1 MGQPALV
8 GAVFPSADRVVRHV
22 STISGIQDRAAVP
35 GFNSILKRR
44 VEAVQRFEAFSEIP
58 GSDCAAIVMD
68 AQEMQF
74 QRHSTMF
81 SEGSPATRVALLLS
95 GCMKITQGKAQGQE
109 VILRLNGPGDL
120 LGKLGSQARASH
132 LYTTHAV
139 QSSLALVWE
148 MDAFERLVNRFPL
161 LRRNIASI
169 LERHLNELEIRYR
182 EVSTEKVSSRLSNLL
197 VRLVSQVGKRIEDCV
212 EIALS
217 RRELAQ
223 LTGTTLFTVS
233 RLLCQWEAQGIV
245 SARRE
250 VVLVHDVAALQ
261 ELSRE
266 E

>member
-1 MGQPALV
+1 
-8 GAVFPSADRVVRHV
+8 
-22 STISGIQDRAAVP
+22 
-35 GFNSILKRR
+35 
-44 VEAVQRFEAFSEIP
+44 
-58 GSDCAAIVMD
+58 
-68 AQEMQF
+68 
-74 QRHSTMF
+74 
-81 SEGSPATRVALLLS
+81 VALLLS
-95 GCMKITQGKAQGQE
+95 GCMKITQGRAQGQE

-120 LGKLGSQARASH
+120 LGKLGNQARANH
-132 LYTTHAV
+132 LYTTYAV
-139 QSSLALVWE
+139 QPSLALVWE
-148 MDAFERLVNRFPL
+148 MDAFERLVDRFPL
-161 LRRNIASI
+161 LRRNIAGI

-197 VRLVSQVGKRIEDCV
+197 VRLVSQVGRRIGDCV

-250 VVLVHDVAALQ
+250 VVLVHDVPALQ

>member
-1 MGQPALV
+1 MGQAAVL
-8 GAVFPSADRVVRHV
+8 GTVFPSADRAIRNLS
-22 STISGIQDRAAVP
+22 STTATQERAGTK

-44 VEAVQRFEAFSEIP
+44 MDAVQGFEAFSEIP
-58 GSDCAAIVMD
+58 GTECAAIVAD
-68 AQEMQF
+68 AQEIQF
-74 QRHSTMF
+74 PRHSTIF
-81 SEGSPATRVALLLS
+81 SEGSPATHAALLLS
-95 GCMKITQGKAQGQE
+95 GCIKLTQGEPGQE

-120 LGKLGSQARASH
+120 MGKIGNHTRANH

-139 QSSLALVWE
+139 QASAALVWE
-148 MDAFERLVNRFPL
+148 TDAFEALMVRFPF

-197 VRLVSQVGKRIEDCV
+197 VRLVNQVGRRIDSCV

-233 RLLCQWEAQGIV
+233 RLLCQWEAQGAV

-250 VVLVHDVAALQ
+250 VVLVHDVRALT
-261 ELSRE
+261 ELSHE

>member
-1 MGQPALV
+1 MGQAAVLGV
-8 GAVFPSADRVVRHV
+8 VFPSADRLIRQMPANTGV
-22 STISGIQDRAAVP
+22 QERAGTS

-44 VEAVQRFEAFSEIP
+44 VDSVQRFDAFSEI
-58 GSDCAAIVMD
+58 SSADCASIVAD
-68 AQEMQF
+68 AHEVQF
-74 QRHSTMF
+74 HRHSNIF
-81 SEGSPATRVALLLS
+81 SEGSPATQVAFLLS
-95 GCMKITQGKAQGQE
+95 GCTKVTQGEPGE
-109 VILRLNGPGDL
+109 GVILRLNGPGDL
-120 LGKLGSQARASH
+120 LGKMGGLTRANH
-132 LYTTHAV
+132 LYTTRAV
-139 QSSLALVWE
+139 QTSAALMWDTE
-148 MDAFERLVNRFPL
+148 KFEAAMVRFPL
-161 LRRNIASI
+161 LRRNIASM
-169 LERHLNELEIRYR
+169 LERHLNELEVRYR

-197 VRLVSQVGKRIEDCV
+197 IRLAKQVGRRIDGCV

-250 VVLVHDVAALQ
+250 VVLVHDTAALN

>member
-1 MGQPALV
+1 MGQAAIV
-8 GAVFPSADRVVRHV
+8 GAVFPSADRLVRH
-22 STISGIQDRAAVP
+22 ISASPAAQDRSAVP
-35 GFNSILKRR
+35 GVTSILKRR
-44 VEAVQRFEAFSEIP
+44 VEWIQRFDAFSEIP
-58 GSDCAAIVMD
+58 SSDCAAILAD

-74 QRHSTMF
+74 QRHSTIF
-81 SEGSPATRVALLLS
+81 AEGSPATRVALLLS
-95 GCMKITQGKAQGQE
+95 GCTKVTQGRVQGQE

-120 LGKLGSQARASH
+120 LGKLGNQARANH
-132 LYTTHAV
+132 LYTTHTV
-139 QSSLALVWE
+139 QPSAALVWE
-148 MDAFERLVNRFPL
+148 MDRFEAVVDRFPL

-169 LERHLNELEIRYR
+169 LEKQLNELEIRYR

-197 VRLVSQVGKRIEDCV
+197 VRLVSQVGKRIEGYV

-250 VVLVHDVAALQ
+250 VVLVHDVPALL

>member
-1 MGQPALV
+1 MGQAAVV
-8 GAVFPSADRVVRHV
+8 GAVFPSADRAVRPLSATAIV
-22 STISGIQDRAAVP
+22 QERAATP
-35 GFNSILKRR
+35 AFHGILKRR
-44 VEAVQRFEAFSEIP
+44 VDSVQRFEAFSEIAS
-58 GSDCAAIVMD
+58 GDCATIVAD
-68 AQEMQF
+68 AQEMQYH
-74 QRHSTMF
+74 RHSTIF
-81 SEGSPATRVALLLS
+81 SEGTPATQVALLLS
-95 GCMKITQGKAQGQE
+95 GCMKVTHGGEGQE
-109 VILRLNGPGDL
+109 VILRLNCPGDM
-120 LGKLGSQARASH
+120 LGKMGNQTRPNHH

-139 QSSLALVWE
+139 QPSVALIWE
-148 MDAFERLVNRFPL
+148 TDAFEAAMVRFPL

-169 LERHLNELEIRYR
+169 LERHLTELEIRYR

-197 VRLVSQVGKRIEDCV
+197 VRLVKQVGRRIDGCV

-250 VVLVHDVAALQ
+250 VVLVHDVPALT

>member
-1 MGQPALV
+1 MGQAAVV
-8 GAVFPSADRVVRHV
+8 GAIFPSADRVVRHLSV
-22 STISGIQDRAAVP
+22 VHDRAAAP
-35 GFNSILKRR
+35 GFSSVLKRR
-44 VEAVQRFEAFSEIP
+44 VDSVQRFEAFSEIA
-58 GSDCAAIVMD
+58 GADCAAIVAD
-68 AQEMQF
+68 AQEVQF
-74 QRHSTMF
+74 QRHSTIF
-81 SEGSPATRVALLLS
+81 SEGSPAAQVALLLS
-95 GCMKITQGKAQGQE
+95 GCMKVTKGGEGQG
-109 VILRLNGPGDL
+109 VILRLNGPGDM
-120 LGKLGSQARASH
+120 LGKMGTQTRANH
-132 LYTTHAV
+132 LYTSYAV
-139 QSSLALVWE
+139 QPSSALVWE
-148 MDAFERLVNRFPL
+148 TDTFEAVMVRFPL
-161 LRRNIASI
+161 LRRNIASM

-197 VRLVSQVGKRIEDCV
+197 VRLVKQVGRRIDGCS

-250 VVLVHDVAALQ
+250 VVLVHDVPALS

>member
-1 MGQPALV
+1 MGQAAVV
-8 GAVFPSADRVVRHV
+8 GAVFPSADRAIRHLSV
-22 STISGIQDRAAVP
+22 ASAVQERAAGP

-44 VEAVQRFEAFSEIP
+44 VDSVQRFEAFSEIR
-58 GSDCAAIVMD
+58 GADCAAIVGD
-68 AQEMQF
+68 AQEVQF
-74 QRHSTMF
+74 QRHSTVF
-81 SEGSPATRVALLLS
+81 SEGSPASQVALLLS
-95 GCMKITQGKAQGQE
+95 GCVKVTQGSEGQE
-109 VILRLNGPGDL
+109 VILRLNGTGDI
-120 LGKLGSQARASH
+120 LGKMGNQTRANH

-139 QSSLALVWE
+139 QASTVLVWE
-148 MDAFERLVNRFPL
+148 TDTFEAAMVRFPV

-197 VRLVSQVGKRIEDCV
+197 VRLVNQVGRRIDGFV

-250 VVLVHDVAALQ
+250 VVLVHDVPALQ

>member
-1 MGQPALV
+1 MGQAAVV
-8 GAVFPSADRVVRHV
+8 GAIFPPASRVIRQLSTV
-22 STISGIQDRAAVP
+22 SSIQERPATL

-44 VEAVQRFEAFSEIP
+44 VDSVQRFEVLSEIAS
-58 GSDCAAIVMD
+58 SDCAAIVAD

-74 QRHSTMF
+74 HRHSSVF
-81 SEGSPATRVALLLS
+81 SEGSPATQVALLLS
-95 GCMKITQGKAQGQE
+95 GCMKVTQGEKGQE

-120 LGKLGSQARASH
+120 LGTVANQDRANH
-132 LYTTHAV
+132 LYTTQAV
-139 QSSLALVWE
+139 QHSTALVWE
-148 MDAFERLVNRFPL
+148 THTFEAAMVRFPL
-161 LRRNIASI
+161 LRRNIAST
-169 LERHLNELEIRYR
+169 LERHLNELEVRYR
-182 EVSTEKVSSRLSNLL
+182 EVSTEKVSSRLSNLI
-197 VRLVSQVGKRIEDCV
+197 VRLVNQVGRRTDGCV

-250 VVLVHDVAALQ
+250 VVLVNDAAALT

>member
-1 MGQPALV
+1 MGQAAIV
-8 GAVFPSADRVVRHV
+8 GAVFPSADRAVRHLTV
-22 STISGIQDRAAVP
+22 VQERAAVP
-35 GFNSILKRR
+35 GSNSNLKRR
-44 VEAVQRFEAFSEIP
+44 VDSVQRFEAFSEIAAT
-58 GSDCAAIVMD
+58 DCAAIVAD
-68 AQEMQF
+68 AQEVQF
-74 QRHSTMF
+74 QRHSTIF
-81 SEGSPATRVALLLS
+81 SEGSPATQVALLLS
-95 GCMKITQGKAQGQE
+95 GCTKVTQGNRGQE
-109 VILRLNGPGDL
+109 VILRLNGPGDM
-120 LGKLGSQARASH
+120 LGKMGTQTRANH
-132 LYTTHAV
+132 LYTTHSV
-139 QSSLALVWE
+139 QPSTALVWE
-148 MDAFERLVNRFPL
+148 TDTFEAAMVRFPL
-161 LRRNIASI
+161 LRRNIASM

-197 VRLVSQVGKRIEDCV
+197 VRLVKQVGRRIDGCV

-250 VVLVHDVAALQ
+250 VVLVHDVAGLA

>member
-1 MGQPALV
+1 MGQAALV
-8 GAVFPSADRVVRHV
+8 GAVFPSADRAVRHLSV
-22 STISGIQDRAAVP
+22 TPGTQDRSAVP
-35 GFNSILKRR
+35 GVTSILKRR
-44 VEAVQRFEAFSEIP
+44 VDSVQRFEAFSEIP
-58 GSDCAAIVMD
+58 ASDCAAIVAD
-68 AQEMQF
+68 AQEVQF
-74 QRHSTMF
+74 QRHATIF
-81 SEGSPATRVALLLS
+81 SEGSPVTRIALLLS
-95 GCMKITQGKAQGQE
+95 GCTKVTQGRTRGQE

-120 LGKLGSQARASH
+120 LGKLGSQGRVNH

-139 QSSLALVWE
+139 QPSAALVWE
-148 MDAFERLVNRFPL
+148 TNSFEAAVERFPL
-161 LRRNIASI
+161 LRRNIASV
-169 LERHLNELEIRYR
+169 LERHLTELEIRYR

-197 VRLVSQVGKRIEDCV
+197 VRLVSQVGRRIEGYV

-233 RLLCQWEAQGIV
+233 RLLCQWEGQGIV

-250 VVLVHDVAALQ
+250 VVLVHDVPALL

>member
-1 MGQPALV
+1 
-8 GAVFPSADRVVRHV
+8 
-22 STISGIQDRAAVP
+22 
-35 GFNSILKRR
+35 
-44 VEAVQRFEAFSEIP
+44 
-58 GSDCAAIVMD
+58 
-68 AQEMQF
+68 
-74 QRHSTMF
+74 
-81 SEGSPATRVALLLS
+81 
-95 GCMKITQGKAQGQE
+95 
-109 VILRLNGPGDL
+109 
-120 LGKLGSQARASH
+120 
-132 LYTTHAV
+132 
-139 QSSLALVWE
+139 
-148 MDAFERLVNRFPL
+148 MDAFERLVDRFPL

-197 VRLVSQVGKRIEDCV
+197 VRLVSQVGRRIEDCV

-233 RLLCQWEAQGIV
+233 RLLCQWEALGIV

-250 VVLVHDVAALQ
+250 VVLVHDVPALQ

>member
-1 MGQPALV
+1 MGQAAIV
-8 GAVFPSADRVVRHV
+8 GAVFPSADRAVRHLSIAPAV
-22 STISGIQDRAAVP
+22 QERTAVP
-35 GFNSILKRR
+35 GVTSILKRR
-44 VEAVQRFEAFSEIP
+44 VDSVQRFEAFSEI
-58 GSDCAAIVMD
+58 SSSNCAAIVAD
-68 AQEMQF
+68 AQETQF
-74 QRHSTMF
+74 QRHSTIF

-95 GCMKITQGKAQGQE
+95 GYMKVTQGRAQGQE

-120 LGKLGSQARASH
+120 LGKLGNQARANHS
-132 LYTTHAV
+132 YTTYTV
-139 QSSLALVWE
+139 QPSVALVWE
-148 MDAFERLVNRFPL
+148 IDNFEAAVNRFPI

-169 LERHLNELEIRYR
+169 LERHLTELEIRYR
-182 EVSTEKVSSRLSNLL
+182 EVSTEKVPSRLSNLL
-197 VRLVSQVGKRIEDCV
+197 VRLVTQVGKRIEGCV

-250 VVLVHDVAALQ
+250 VVLVHDVPALM

>member
-1 MGQPALV
+1 MGQAALV
-8 GAVFPSADRVVRHV
+8 GAVFPPADR
-22 STISGIQDRAAVP
+22 GIRPFSAGQER
-35 GFNSILKRR
+35 GFSSMLKRR
-44 VEAVQRFEAFSEIP
+44 MDWVQRFEVFSEIP
-58 GSDCAAIVMD
+58 SSDCAAVLVD
-68 AQEMQF
+68 AQEMQIH
-74 QRHSTMF
+74 RNSTIF
-81 SEGSPATRVALLLS
+81 SEGSPATQVALLVS
-95 GCMKITQGKAQGQE
+95 GCIKITQGCQGQE

-120 LGKLGSQARASH
+120 LGKVGNQTRATHS
-132 LYTTHAV
+132 YTTHAV
-139 QSSLALVWE
+139 QSSLALTWE
-148 MDAFERLVNRFPL
+148 TENFEAAMNRFPL

-197 VRLVSQVGKRIEDCV
+197 VRLANQVGRRIDGCV

-233 RLLCQWEAQGIV
+233 RLLCQWEAQRIV
-245 SARRE
+245 SARRQ
-250 VVLVHDVAALQ
+250 VVLVHDIHGLT

>member
-1 MGQPALV
+1 MGQAAIV
-8 GAVFPSADRVVRHV
+8 GAVFPSADRAVRHLSIAPAV
-22 STISGIQDRAAVP
+22 QERTAVP
-35 GFNSILKRR
+35 GVTNILKRR
-44 VEAVQRFEAFSEIP
+44 VDSVQRFEAFSEI
-58 GSDCAAIVMD
+58 SSFDCAAIVAD
-68 AQEMQF
+68 AQETQF
-74 QRHSTMF
+74 QRHSTIF

-95 GCMKITQGKAQGQE
+95 GCMKVTQGRAQGQE

-120 LGKLGSQARASH
+120 LGKLGNQARANH
-132 LYTTHAV
+132 AYTTYTV
-139 QSSLALVWE
+139 QPSVALVWE
-148 MDAFERLVNRFPL
+148 IDNFEAAVNRFPI

-169 LERHLNELEIRYR
+169 LERHLTELEIRYR
-182 EVSTEKVSSRLSNLL
+182 EVSTEKVPSRLSNLQ
-197 VRLVSQVGKRIEDCV
+197 VRLVSQVGKRIEGCV

-250 VVLVHDVAALQ
+250 VVLVHDVPALL